1 LQKIGEPMFLPD
13 FMSWGLALIT
23 VVLIMGLWYI
33 IAVWNDVH
41 KKLVVI

>member
-1 LQKIGEPMFLPD
+1 
-13 FMSWGLALIT
+13 LII
-23 VVLIMGLWYI
+23 VVLIMSLWYI